1 MNRILPSHLV
11 IKLLA
16 LVCLVGSWTVPVS
29 SGLAQEIDSL
39 EFDDLLGDAPPYTF
53 SGDFSANQSSDPT
66 SKRAGQ
72 LNVRLEIA
80 DGWHGYSQKELEG
93 QSPTKIQV
101 TESTDYKVVGP
112 FVPNATPEAGF
123 DELLGGEKEEFTGT
137 VIWSAP
143 IEINGGVDVEKL
155 GIEFQVD
162 GQVCS
167 EQCIQF
173 DAEFSTIV
181 AKLSEITIPDDVI
194 GQEEFRIDNGHAT
207 IKGRLLNPIVKA
219 GQPATIE
226 ITATMEPG
234 WHIYSFERSKR
245 PKTNSTPTM
254 MFFQKV
260 TGWNV
265 SEPVASSEAQEHTV
279 ADELQI
285 YHEDTVTW
293 TVALTP
299 EKEIVPGKFNL
310 GGKLLYQVCNDSCDM
325 PTLVDFNIPIVVNP
339 EATGEPVAL
348 RFVAGESVRK
358 AEEIDKVSTLSAS
371 FWSSQIGSAPVAISF
386 MNLIGYLLM
395 ALVAGLILNAMPCVL
410 PVIGLKIMSFVSQA
424 GENRGKVFML
434 NLAFSAGLISVFL
447 VLATLSAFFGYGWGD
462 LLTKSMW
469 GSIVITSIVFAFGL
483 SMLGVWEIPI
493 PGMSGGN
500 VVGKKAEE
508 EGLSGAFFLG
518 ILTTILATPCTGPML
533 VPALAITAGQPA
545 WVTYAIF
552 GAIGLGMA
560 IPYLLIGIFPKLI
573 SWLPKPGKWMGTFK
587 EVTGF
592 ILMATVVFL
601 LSGFSEKPRS
611 EYMVAILSLMLV
623 IAFGCWWIGR
633 IPFSAKLGEQLK
645 GWGWGL
651 GIIAVGAF
659 AAFTFLV
666 PSEYKLDWQEFSKAR
681 LGELRDQNRLVFIDF
696 TGPS

>member
-1 MNRILPSHLV
+1 MNKKLPSHFI
-11 IKLLA
+11 IKLAA
-16 LVCLVGSWTVPVS
+16 LVCLFGLWATQVS
-29 SGLAQEIDSL
+29 NGWAQEIDSI
-39 EFDDLLGDAPPYTF
+39 EFDELLQDDGPYTF
-53 SGDFSANQSSDPT
+53 SGDFSADQSTTPP

-72 LNVRLEIA
+72 INVRLEIA
-80 DGWHGYSQKELEG
+80 DGWHGYSQKKLEG
-93 QSPTKIQV
+93 QSPTTIKI
-101 TESTDYKVVGP
+101 TKSTDYKVVGP
-112 FVPNATPEAGF
+112 FVPNVAPVPGF

-143 IEINGGVDVEKL
+143 IEINAGVDVEKL
-155 GIEFQVD
+155 GIEFCVD

-167 EQCIQF
+167 DTCIQF
-173 DAEFSTIV
+173 DEELSTVV
-181 AKLSEITIPDDVI
+181 AKLSELTIPDNLI

-219 GQPATIE
+219 GQPATVE

-234 WHIYSFERSKR
+234 WHIYGFERSKR
-245 PKTNSTPTM
+245 PETTSTPTL
-254 MFFQKV
+254 MFFQKT

-265 SEPVASSEAQEHTV
+265 SEPVASSEPQEHTV
-279 ADELQI
+279 ADELQL
-285 YHEDTVTW
+285 YHEDSVKW
-293 TVALTP
+293 TITLTP
-299 EKEIVPGKFNL
+299 EKEIEPGAFNIS
-310 GGKLLYQVCNDSCDM
+310 GKLLYQVCSDGCDS
-325 PTLVDFNIPIVVNP
+325 PTFVDFNIPIAVGT

-358 AEEIDKVSTLSAS
+358 EEKIDEISTLSAS
-371 FWSSQIGSAPVAISF
+371 FWSSQVGSVPVVKIS
-386 MNLIGYLLM
+386 NLISYLLM
-395 ALVAGLILNAMPCVL
+395 ALAAGLILNAMPCVL

-424 GENRGKVFML
+424 GENRGKIFML

-447 VLATLSAFFGYGWGD
+447 ILATLSAFFGYGWGD
-462 LLTKSMW
+462 LLTKNMW
-469 GSIVITSIVFAFGL
+469 GSIVITAVVFAFGL

-533 VPALAITAGQPA
+533 VPALAITAGQPP

-587 EVTGF
+587 EITGF

-651 GIIAVGAF
+651 GIIAFGAF

-666 PSEYKLDWQEFSKAR
+666 PSEHKLDWQEFSKQR